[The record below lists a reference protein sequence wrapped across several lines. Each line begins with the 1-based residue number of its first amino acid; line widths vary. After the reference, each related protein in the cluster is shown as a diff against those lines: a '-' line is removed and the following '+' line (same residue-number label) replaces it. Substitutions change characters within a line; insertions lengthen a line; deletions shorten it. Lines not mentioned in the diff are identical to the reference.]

1 MLGKLLT
8 VAWVTAVW
16 VALWGDLT
24 AGNVLGGVLV
34 SSAVLAAVRLPVAT
48 GVRRVAVGPTLRYAA
63 VFSRDLVVA
72 TAEVARQV
80 FWPVARLRPAILA
93 VPLRSSDPGLV
104 SLVAN
109 SITLTPGTLTLE
121 ADEGRRMLWVHVLHL
136 PDGGADTIIEQAQ
149 GLERLGAL
157 VLRVDL
163 GDEAV
168 GERAVPGPGDEPP
181 GGAR

>member
-24 AGNVLGGVLV
+24 PGNVIGGALV
-34 SSAVLAAVRLPVAT
+34 ACAVLAAVRLPVTT
-48 GVRRVAVGPTLRYAA
+48 GVRRVAPGPTLRYAA
-63 VFSRDLVVA
+63 AFSRDLVVA

-80 FWPVARLRPAILA
+80 FWPVARLRPAIVA
-93 VPLRSSDPGLV
+93 VPLRSGDPALV

-121 ADEGRRMLWVHVLHL
+121 ADEDRRMLWVHVLHL
-136 PDGGADTIIEQAQ
+136 PDGEGEDVIRQAQ
-149 GLERLGAL
+149 DLERLGAQ

-163 GDEAV
+163 GPHGVAD
-168 GERAVPGPGDEPP
+168 GPP